1 MVVRNIKGIL
11 VFWDTVCIH
20 TPDNA
25 KSINAPDFVLA
36 NKMVCPWHIVNA
48 CNTDTDEDLLYLMWF
63 IFSTTVC
70 VIECQQIPHTLT
82 EQWKK
87 PILLLLPPRLVPKS
101 LSKIVRVTSSCSSY
115 LALWKL
121 SLHGC
126 HYLSHLP
133 TLSSSSA
140 EVKKKK
146 IIIAMITTGGI

>member
-121 SLHGC
+121 SLC
-126 HYLSHLP
+126 LSLLKP
-133 TLSSSSA
+133 FANT
-140 EVKKKK
+140 VKLQCWGEEKK